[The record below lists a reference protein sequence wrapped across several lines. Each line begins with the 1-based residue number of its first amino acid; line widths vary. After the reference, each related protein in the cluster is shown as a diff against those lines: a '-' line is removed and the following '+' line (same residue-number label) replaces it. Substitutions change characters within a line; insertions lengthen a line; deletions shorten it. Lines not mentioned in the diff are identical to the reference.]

1 MNPANS
7 KSQNNRLRYER
18 ELRGW
23 SQADLAEKVGTTQ
36 KIVSRW
42 ERGENVPVPYYRQKL
57 CKLFGKNA
65 SELGLLDERSSE
77 DHSLVEIPGGDA
89 GNISLPAFDLNVA
102 DKLDSAETIIN
113 LAWEAWFASRP
124 RE

>member
-1 MNPANS
+1 MNPTSS
-7 KSQNNRLRYER
+7 KSQNNRLRSER

-42 ERGENVPVPYYRQKL
+42 ERGENAPGPYYRQKL

-65 SELGLLDERSSE
+65 DELGLLDEQSQE
-77 DHSLVEIPGGDA
+77 DHSLIVSSRRDT
-89 GNISLPAFDLNVA
+89 GNNNLPIFDLSLA
-102 DKLDSAETIIN
+102 DKLDSAETI
-113 LAWEAWFASRP
+113 
-124 RE
+124 

>member
-1 MNPANS
+1 NPTSS

-42 ERGENVPVPYYRQKL
+42 ERGENAPVPYYRQKL
-57 CKLFGKNA
+57 CKLFEKNA
-65 SELGLLDERSSE
+65 SELGLLDEQSSE
-77 DHSLVEIPGGDA
+77 DHSHVASSKSDT
-89 GNISLPAFDLNVA
+89 GNINLPIFDLNVA
-102 DKLDSAETIIN
+102 DKLDSA
-113 LAWEAWFASRP
+113 
-124 RE
+124 